1 MLSTHNGVPAWR
13 VLRVITGHFD
23 PSTVYVFNGQNT
35 CVTLWQH
42 ELQLCRN
49 LLFLNISNCEL
60 TSISAIV
67 SLTSLR
73 HLDISYNSLVKLD
86 NVNKLRELENL
97 RAVANPI
104 SRFQCAFHQD
114 LRDLSGLE
122 CLKALSFQNVDGTD
136 ACPVCRLG
144 DYRARIYYL
153 LPQVAPRSFTS
164 KTETKGI
171 VTAQICPGTGVP
183 LTALRT
189 RLRSLDGVRVH
200 LPDINAKFVEGTET
214 LEKMRA
220 RTAQLRDRT
229 QRVCLPAV
237 LDFPPFEAG
246 TSVSSEFTPCVE
258 HLASLREAVAEAKEV
273 LALFEKLSMSVEDK
287 V

>member
-1 MLSTHNGVPAWR
+1 MLSTHNGVPNWR
-13 VLRVITGHFD
+13 VLRAITGHFD

-86 NVNKLRELENL
+86 NISKLRELENL

-104 SRFQCAFHQD
+104 SRFQD

-153 LPQVAPRSFTS
+153 LPQVAPQSFAS

-171 VTAQICPGTGVP
+171 LAAQICPRNGVP
-183 LTALRT
+183 MTALRT

-229 QRVCLPAV
+229 QRVCLPVV

-258 HLASLREAVAEAKEV
+258 RLACLREAVAEAKEV
-273 LALFEKLSMSVEDK
+273 LALFEKLSMSGEDK
-287 V
+287 A

>member
-86 NVNKLRELENL
+86 NINKLRELENL

-104 SRFQCAFHQD
+104 SRFQ
-114 LRDLSGLE
+114 
-122 CLKALSFQNVDGTD
+122 
-136 ACPVCRLG
+136 
-144 DYRARIYYL
+144 
-153 LPQVAPRSFTS
+153 
-164 KTETKGI
+164 
-171 VTAQICPGTGVP
+171 
-183 LTALRT
+183 
-189 RLRSLDGVRVH
+189 
-200 LPDINAKFVEGTET
+200 
-214 LEKMRA
+214 
-220 RTAQLRDRT
+220 
-229 QRVCLPAV
+229 
-237 LDFPPFEAG
+237 
-246 TSVSSEFTPCVE
+246 
-258 HLASLREAVAEAKEV
+258 
-273 LALFEKLSMSVEDK
+273 
-287 V
+287 